1 MAIRDRP
8 SPSITAA
15 SITGSS
21 GIDPLFRAKAPLTE
35 RALGSRQNDVRDLG
49 HPVRVRGQRNR
60 VVRHVRPEDR
70 EATLRDEFVVRALDG
85 VIGAVGQPDDV
96 ALHQLDRA
104 IDHPGGDSFVEDQ
117 PDRVHGVVVG
127 ARSRRIVVE
136 QAYFQGATEPNART
150 SSSAITATYIM
161 KVATMTPWLSE
172 AVPTTSVGHVAIR
185 RAATSSTPVARCS
198 YRQGFFSTSIGDL
211 VTTSGV
217 GTRGAFYH
225 HFKDKA
231 ELFRAVFEE
240 VERDLTLRSLAS
252 PPPGA
257 DPWERLSAGLHGFLE
272 SALEPEVQ
280 RVMLL
285 DGPVVLGWQ
294 TLREIEEGN
303 SVALINEM
311 VREAIAEGIIDDQ
324 PVGELTHMVIAALE
338 EAALLVAHAPDPTK
352 ARERAARVLDR
363 MLFSFSV
370 EPRKTVR
377 R

>member
-1 MAIRDRP
+1 MAKRGGTDDERRARGDQTRRDLVD
-8 SPSITAA
+8 A
-15 SITGSS
+15 G
-21 GIDPLFRAKAPLTE
+21 
-35 RALGSRQNDVRDLG
+35 RAL
-49 HPVRVRGQRNR
+49 
-60 VVRHVRPEDR
+60 
-70 EATLRDEFVVRALDG
+70 
-85 VIGAVGQPDDV
+85 
-96 ALHQLDRA
+96 
-104 IDHPGGDSFVEDQ
+104 FVE
-117 PDRVHGVVVG
+117 
-127 ARSRRIVVE
+127 
-136 QAYFQGATEPNART
+136 
-150 SSSAITATYIM
+150 
-161 KVATMTPWLSE
+161 K
-172 AVPTTSVGHVAIR
+172 
-185 RAATSSTPVARCS
+185 
-198 YRQGFFSTSIGDL
+198 GFFNTSIGDL

-252 PPPGA
+252 PPTGT

-294 TLREIEEGN
+294 TLRAIEEGN

-311 VREAIAEGIIDDQ
+311 VREAIAERVIDEQ

-338 EAALLVAHAPDPTK
+338 EAALLVAHAPDPAK

-370 EPRKTVR
+370 EPRKILR